1 MARVYKNNWNAK
13 KIVVNF
19 NQKQWRQD
27 LAAFVQSQ
35 LNWNNVRVTRSK
47 IVNKD
52 KFETNPK
59 KQFEIY
65 SLSNSCVVEYKN
77 ENEIIS
83 ATYSELINDYLTKKI

>member
-65 SLSNSCVVEYKN
+65 CLNNSCVVEYKN